1 MEGISPTE
9 TVTFF
14 LSERELFRRGWR
26 ALELTEE
33 QLLTLV
39 REKCAGR
46 IERVEVC
53 VSEAGILLIVCRKP
67 LRPTASRPP
76 RQGRLHRL

>member
-26 ALELTEE
+26 VGELTEE
-33 QLLTLV
+33 QLLTLA

-46 IERVEVC
+46 VERVEVC

-76 RQGRLHRL
+76 RRGRLHRL